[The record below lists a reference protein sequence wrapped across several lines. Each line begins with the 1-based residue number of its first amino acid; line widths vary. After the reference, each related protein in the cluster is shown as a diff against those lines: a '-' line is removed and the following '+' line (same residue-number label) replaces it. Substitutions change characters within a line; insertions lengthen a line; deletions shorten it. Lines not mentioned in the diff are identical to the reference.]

1 MGSFGGAFYAH
12 FVLLINAEMIFPN
25 VLEEF
30 LPPLYSSLLHSFIFV
45 VSFSFT
51 FCAFFV
57 YVFFF
62 LLSIVLVKRNDFDAN
77 LRPYTANSLTL
88 ALMFIWIGNYFFAV
102 LLLCN

>member
-1 MGSFGGAFYAH
+1 VDLSKAVFFKLRMSSEWVLFGGAFYAP

-57 YVFFF
+57 YVFF
-62 LLSIVLVKRNDFDAN
+62 LLSIVLVKRNNFDPK
-77 LRPYTANSLTL
+77 L
-88 ALMFIWIGNYFFAV
+88 
-102 LLLCN
+102 